1 MLFCHC
7 HVTIV
12 QRTEIKIKIINV
24 SIENATSY
32 HGESN
37 LTFEGFAWQQNCR
50 TGSLTI
56 LMGIWNLECTEG
68 VNGMDLPSESVSRE
82 QLRGWCPIMV
92 SKICTNSPQCSSN
105 DKYFQQP
112 LLIDGSITKCI
123 NINILR
129 INESVLQ
136 WSFSEEKVFPIHQSL
151 LCGIRSA
158 QWAKMPWSYFSKGG

>member
-7 HVTIV
+7 HITIV
-12 QRTEIKIKIINV
+12 QRTETKIKIINV
-24 SIENATSY
+24 SIEIATSY

-82 QLRGWCPIMV
+82 QLRG
-92 SKICTNSPQCSSN
+92 
-105 DKYFQQP
+105 
-112 LLIDGSITKCI
+112 
-123 NINILR
+123 
-129 INESVLQ
+129 
-136 WSFSEEKVFPIHQSL
+136 
-151 LCGIRSA
+151 
-158 QWAKMPWSYFSKGG
+158 